1 MADELEPSA
10 SRSPLV
16 AAVAKAYRAVWLTI
30 CATVAA
36 VGIMV
41 LSVLSPTVL
50 LTVFFVF
57 AVVGGV
63 LMAAAP
69 ENRHPAA
76 RGARARSGLL
86 GALACG
92 SAASA
97 AIGLTALLGAGVLIL
112 VLGLTAGSPAAIR
125 FCTENVLAAASAPPP
140 SAAIAGWA
148 PGFVVSPVPGWAPP
162 QLPPDLHLMSVEELC
177 HAWCASYLILQE
189 RSSRGRARA
198 VLASVR
204 ERQRYLDELERRNA
218 PGLCAWLA
226 AGATGSSDPLP
237 YLVGNRAGDG
247 VIDWDEL
254 T

>member
-1 MADELEPSA
+1 M
-10 SRSPLV
+10 V
-16 AAVAKAYRAVWLTI
+16 AAITRAYRIAWLTT
-30 CATVAA
+30 CAAAAA
-36 VGIMV
+36 VGVTV

-50 LTVFFVF
+50 LTVFVVF

-63 LMAAAP
+63 LMAASP
-69 ENRHPAA
+69 ENGHPAV
-76 RGARARSGLL
+76 RGARARRGVL

-97 AIGLTALLGAGVLIL
+97 TIGLTALLGAGVLVL
-112 VLGLTAGSPAAIR
+112 VLGLAASSPAAIR

-148 PGFVVSPVPGWAPP
+148 PGFVVPPFPGWAPP
-162 QLPPDLHLMSVEELC
+162 QLPPDLHLTSIEELC
-177 HAWCASYLILQE
+177 HAWCASYVILQE

-198 VLASVR
+198 VLATVR